1 MMDTLA
7 ADTGMDCVAA
17 EYQTVL
23 WDKYHL
29 LYLDGAYGW
38 DQFDENKVSSRVMD
52 YVAGNLSETGE
63 NSVFRT
69 KLCEASLLEY
79 MFATDNDGTGMLRQA
94 SAYMKRHLPED
105 VAKKMYQQY
114 QDGKK
119 AEADGKTEYSVEDAD
134 QAIINAKKEKE
145 QADQNDKEGA
155 PQEEAGEKTS
165 RTMRI
170 ITHRMQK
177 TAKRKAQSR
186 LSCN

>member
-1 MMDTLA
+1 
-7 ADTGMDCVAA
+7 
-17 EYQTVL
+17 
-23 WDKYHL
+23 
-29 LYLDGAYGW
+29 
-38 DQFDENKVSSRVMD
+38 
-52 YVAGNLSETGE
+52 
-63 NSVFRT
+63 
-69 KLCEASLLEY
+69 
-79 MFATDNDGTGMLRQA
+79 
-94 SAYMKRHLPED
+94 
-105 VAKKMYQQY
+105 MYQQY

-155 PQEEAGEKTS
+155 PQEEAGEKHPV
-165 RTMRI
+165 TMRI